1 MPNQTLQRSPE
12 TPTESTDDGGPE
24 PTEIP
29 LDVVFDLLSNERR
42 RHVLRYLHTES
53 SSTTLGDLA
62 EYIAAIENDKP
73 ESALSSTER
82 KRVYISLYQSHLPK
96 MSSADVIDFD
106 VDRKTVELA
115 ENAEYLMRF
124 LPEQVDSRA
133 GERSDGLFSGI
144 STVAKQVSDRLL
156 NSR

>member
-1 MPNQTLQRSPE
+1 MPKQTLQRSPE
-12 TPTESTDDGGPE
+12 KPTESPPE
-24 PTEIP
+24 VDSEPAEIP
-29 LDVVFDLLSNERR
+29 LDVVFDILSNERR

-53 SSTTLGDLA
+53 PSTTLGDLA

-96 MSSADVIDFD
+96 MDTADVIDFD

-115 ENAEYLMRF
+115 DNASYLAQF
-124 LPEQVDSRA
+124 LPEEVGPSSEE
-133 GERSDGLFSGI
+133 GGLLTG
-144 STVAKQVSDRLL
+144 VSSAARRIGNRFL
-156 NSR
+156 NG

>member
-1 MPNQTLQRSPE
+1 MPNQTLKRSPE
-12 TPTESTDDGGPE
+12 TPAESTGEVGSK

-42 RHVLRYLHTES
+42 RHVLRYLHVES
-53 SSTTLGDLA
+53 PSTTLGALA

-115 ENAEYLMRF
+115 DNAEYLMRF
-124 LPEQVDSRA
+124 LPEQVDSPA

-144 STVAKQVSDRLL
+144 STVAKQVGDRLW
-156 NSR
+156 SGR